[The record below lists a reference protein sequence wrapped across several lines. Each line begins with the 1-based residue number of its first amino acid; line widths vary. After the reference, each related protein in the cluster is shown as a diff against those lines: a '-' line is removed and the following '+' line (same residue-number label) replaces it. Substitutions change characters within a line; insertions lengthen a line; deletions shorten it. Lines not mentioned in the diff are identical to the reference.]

1 MRRGTTPT
9 LQFETEW
16 DWTGYELL
24 LTMSGGTE
32 KSELTFDDSR
42 LTVDGSTVYLSLTQA
57 ETLQFEKSVQCQI
70 KGKKDGVVVATDIV
84 RVKVLPILN
93 EEVM

>member
-24 LTMSGGTE
+24 LTMVCGAENT
-32 KSELTFDDSR
+32 ELTFDDSR
-42 LTVDGSTVYLSLTQA
+42 LTVDGSTVYLSLTQE
-57 ETLQFEKSVQCQI
+57 ETLQFEKSVQCQL
-70 KGKKDGVVVATDIV
+70 KGKKDGIVLATDII

>member
-16 DWTGYELL
+16 DWTGYDLL
-24 LTMSGGTE
+24 LTMKSGSG
-32 KSELTFDDSR
+32 KPELTFDNSR
-42 LTVDGSTVYLSLTQA
+42 LIIDGASVYLSLTQE

-70 KGKKDGVVVATDIV
+70 KGKKDGAVMATDII

>member
-1 MRRGTTPT
+1 M
-9 LQFETEW
+9 
-16 DWTGYELL
+16 
-24 LTMSGGTE
+24 
-32 KSELTFDDSR
+32 
-42 LTVDGSTVYLSLTQA
+42 DGSTVYLSLTQA

>member
-42 LTVDGSTVYLSLTQA
+42 LTVDRISVFDTGGDATV
-57 ETLQFEKSVQCQI
+57 
-70 KGKKDGVVVATDIV
+70 
-84 RVKVLPILN
+84 
-93 EEVM
+93 